1 MLTLNGITP
10 VLAACF
16 TEDESCDD
24 ESLCRQIDACIS
36 AGAAAVC
43 GPAFGS
49 EFYKLSDTE
58 RCHFIDVLIE
68 HTRKRVPV
76 IAVPNSGSIRSTIE
90 MARFAQSRG
99 ADCLMVAAP
108 RAVPLPVSSLIEYY
122 DAVCAAVSVPIML
135 QDADWNGTG
144 LPIDL
149 FVVLA
154 ETHANFRFA
163 KLETALPGTK
173 CAAIASRTKE
183 QVGVVYGFGGIAML
197 DGLAHGACA
206 FMPGAACVEVYARV
220 YSLFK
225 AGEKEEATALFFR
238 LLPYLSFALQHIE
251 LIIQMDKRVLE
262 RKGVISSSRMRRPTI
277 TLDSKYQEQIEDLVD
292 SVVKLCEEIRQV
304 SAVPVPESS
313 KRSF

>member
-1 MLTLNGITP
+1 M
-10 VLAACF
+10 
-16 TEDESCDD
+16 EDESCDD
-24 ESLCRQIDACIS
+24 ESLCKQIDACIA

-49 EFYKLSDTE
+49 EFYKLTDAE

-68 HTRKRVPV
+68 HTKKRVPV
-76 IAVPNSGSIRSTIE
+76 IAVPNSGSVRSTIE
-90 MARFAQSRG
+90 MARFAESRG

-108 RAVPLPVSSLIEYY
+108 RTVPLPGSSLIKYY
-122 DAVCAAVSVPIML
+122 SAVCAAVTAPIML
-135 QDADWNGTG
+135 QDADWNGAG
-144 LPIDL
+144 LPVEV
-149 FVVLA
+149 FVALA
-154 ETHANFRFA
+154 EEHANFRFA
-163 KLETALPGTK
+163 KLETVLPGTK

-206 FMPGAACVEVYARV
+206 FMPGSACIEVYARV

-225 AGEKEEATALFFR
+225 AGKKGEATALFFR

-262 RKGVISSSRMRRPTI
+262 RKGVISSSRMRNPTI
-277 TLDSKYQEQIEDLVD
+277 ALDSKYEEQMDDLVR
-292 SVVKLCEEIRQV
+292 SLIKLCEEVRQV
-304 SAVPVPESS
+304 SAAPRSESS
-313 KRSF
+313 KTGL